1 MVTVIIATYN
11 RPDVL
16 QVAIRSALA
25 QGPIVTEI
33 LVVGDACDER
43 TAEAVSEIASH
54 RVHYINLAERFGE
67 QSGPNSIGL
76 ALARTEYVAWLNH
89 DDVWLPDHLALAL
102 EALQREKADWY
113 VGRAGFAHRLGEDG
127 LPLFEATHPTGRRLG
142 AVFLETPE
150 GLEPVSTWVL
160 KTTAARSVGNW
171 TQAAQLLTTPMR
183 DWVLRAW
190 RSELRVVFGGV
201 VSVLCLKTYW
211 MKESSGP
218 AYEGLSQEQA
228 ALENEMKVVG
238 PEGMRA
244 TILLNTSDEG
254 RLFHRINRDW
264 LYLRGKCGYAESTVR
279 LLLRFGRNVIHRFV
293 SPLVFKIAGFD
304 LVVMEAKLR
313 GMSPG
318 TLLDSLSKRRTGLPL
333 PAPPD
338 FQAALHVA
346 EQELEIQRG

>member
-25 QGPIVTEI
+25 QGPVVTEV

-43 TAEAVSEIASH
+43 TGIAVSEIASD
-54 RVHYINLAERFGE
+54 RVRYINLKERFGE

-102 EALQREKADWY
+102 EALQREKGDWY
-113 VGRAGFAHRLGEDG
+113 VGRAGFAHRIGEDG
-127 LPLFEATHPTGRRLG
+127 LPLFEATHPSGRRLG

-160 KTTAARSVGNW
+160 RTTAARSVGNW
-171 TQAAQLLTTPMR
+171 TQAAHLMTTPMR

-190 RSELRVVFGGV
+190 RSRLRAVFGAE

-228 ALENEMKVVG
+228 ALEKEMRTVG

-244 TILLNTSDEG
+244 TIRKNTSNEG
-254 RLFHRINRDW
+254 KPFYRIHRDW
-264 LYLRGKCGYAESTVR
+264 RYLSGKYGFAESTVR
-279 LLLRFGRNVIHRFV
+279 LFLRSGRNVVHRFV
-293 SPLVFKIAGFD
+293 SPLVFKVSGFD
-304 LVVMEAKLR
+304 SVIVEAKLR

-318 TLLDSLSKRRTGLPL
+318 TVLDSLSKRRTGLPL

-338 FQAALHVA
+338 FQAVLRLA
-346 EQELEIQRG
+346 EQELEVGRG